1 MKGIMFSLVTMVLA
15 GTILSVIIF
24 YSISISRHREII
36 GTEVRVREM
45 YSLYKS
51 ILRDWD
57 KEVKMIAFPRAISS
71 AISYV
76 ITNGIGLD
84 EADKRLEELVINGS
98 LFGKKE
104 VLLEG
109 TTIPEWI
116 EKIKLLSMER
126 GFIVEIS
133 LLSYGVK
140 PFDSWN
146 LLFEANLSINI
157 TEKDGIASLN
167 KIVEK
172 SNLISIIGF
181 EDPIYPLNT
190 LGRATNIITKSPY
203 SANFTSLLASGAHG
217 NYSFYGPTLITSRD
231 YVGSINENKSIIL
244 VIDDV
249 SGVKS
254 LIEQKFG
261 GVICEC
267 EENFSIPFVS
277 GVNNATK
284 ILPNN
289 TKLLINERKVWYIEN
304 LKDHLRNSFYIT
316 SNKGGSFLD
325 RLEGKLEVQEK
336 YRSKSE
342 NVIGLESLVNKVYLK
357 SLDLPISGEKSN
369 VDHLYFSEVSHTA
382 KPVKGF
388 YLEGFGYEL
397 RMDSELC
404 GDLSHAEIYQVNE
417 ILEET

>member
-1 MKGIMFSLVTMVLA
+1 MKGMMFSLVTMVLA

-133 LLSYGVK
+133 LLSYGIK

-167 KIVEK
+167 RIVEK

-203 SANFTSLLASGAHG
+203 SANFTSLLASGAYG

-231 YVGSINENKSIIL
+231 YVESINENKSIIL

-369 VDHLYFSEVSHTA
+369 VDHLYFS
-382 KPVKGF
+382 
-388 YLEGFGYEL
+388 
-397 RMDSELC
+397 
-404 GDLSHAEIYQVNE
+404 
-417 ILEET
+417 